1 MSFRE
6 HALERQL
13 GVSLTDNWNSS
24 FLPALA
30 GIINCYLNIKNITN
44 TNTFFFLNQQVDT
57 ERDYHSS
64 SNFWQT
70 YFNLT
75 QKTIIKQK

>member
-1 MSFRE
+1 MQLTTDHSIWLNIITDHNFGMSFRE

-44 TNTFFFLNQQVDT
+44 TNTFFF
-57 ERDYHSS
+57 
-64 SNFWQT
+64 
-70 YFNLT
+70 
-75 QKTIIKQK
+75 